1 MRILRGSQFN
11 FQGFTRLRIAAN
23 ISVGTF
29 FVRNLNP
36 LSRSRAVIIGTLLLA
51 MSCSS
56 AHANNISPTTQ
67 EKAASDAPAA
77 STEATA
83 DVPVLL
89 TINGAKP
96 TEKKQAPASSFKP
109 DLNPDHAGIFSINA
123 PLATP
128 RFSINSNAAPA
139 ASAPTPS
146 VAKPQRATSSPLP
159 SRHSNLI
166 AQRAPVTIGDYGLS
180 TLTLEMVKAWDLG
193 PSIAALDDSYK
204 NFQTNKSSDN
214 AIAYLLSKQK
224 MTETLAD
231 LGFDV
236 RRCTNVIDR
245 EIAKDSS
252 KTAYLTELRDKAI
265 RYNTYADFVAG
276 GLTGIVSGALE
287 MADLTRF
294 ASNSVDIFEG
304 AGQSALSYWAFRA
317 EHAGDRSQIPIPN
330 MLAKILNPATE
341 HPGYPPSVW
350 AFLDST
356 PAGSSTG
363 QTRAQ
368 MMLARWQKLNFC
380 FTHPGKHKQHKHI
393 RMKKIAGHPHEED
406 ATMTID
412 ILEDRTAMLQDLR
425 AEITTMDESLAELFD
440 MLRKY

>member
-1 MRILRGSQFN
+1 MHAE
-11 FQGFTRLRIAAN
+11 T
-23 ISVGTF
+23 V
-29 FVRNLNP
+29 
-36 LSRSRAVIIGTLLLA
+36 
-51 MSCSS
+51 SS
-56 AHANNISPTTQ
+56 ANADKDIP
-67 EKAASDAPAA
+67 
-77 STEATA
+77 

-96 TEKKQAPASSFKP
+96 TEKKVSPPKTFTP
-109 DLNPDHAGIFSINA
+109 DLTPDHAGLFSANA
-123 PLATP
+123 PSTTP
-128 RFSINSNAAPA
+128 ASEKTQGTTRAVSTPSPVAPENPA
-139 ASAPTPS
+139 ENNLTSSAPISVSSTPGHRS
-146 VAKPQRATSSPLP
+146 K
-159 SRHSNLI
+159 LI
-166 AQRAPVTIGDYGLS
+166 AERTPVTIGDYGLS

-204 NFQTNKSSDN
+204 NFQANKSSDN

-317 EHAGDRSQIPIPN
+317 EHAGDRSQTPIPN

-341 HPGYPPSVW
+341 HAGYPPSVW
-350 AFLDST
+350 AFLSST
-356 PAGSSTG
+356 PAGSTTG
-363 QTRAQ
+363 QTRAE
-368 MMLARWQKLNFC
+368 MMLARWQRLNFC

-393 RMKKIAGHPHEED
+393 RMKKIAGNHHEED

>member
-1 MRILRGSQFN
+1 MGL
-11 FQGFTRLRIAAN
+11 AAN
-23 ISVGTF
+23 IADGI
-29 FVRNLNP
+29 NLSGKKRLRP
-36 LSRSRAVIIGTLLLA
+36 FPEVLICTLMLSL
-51 MSCSS
+51 SCTA
-56 AHANNISPTTQ
+56 AHAEMSSQP
-67 EKAASDAPAA
+67 ASGTDVP
-77 STEATA
+77 

-96 TEKKQAPASSFKP
+96 PAKKSAPAKTFTP
-109 DLNPDHAGIFSINA
+109 DLTPDHAGLFSKNA
-123 PLATP
+123 PSVTP
-128 RFSINSNAAPA
+128 E
-139 ASAPTPS
+139 
-146 VAKPQRATSSPLP
+146 KPEK
-159 SRHSNLI
+159 SNLI
-166 AQRAPVTIGDYGLS
+166 AQGVPLTAGDYGLS
-180 TLTLEMVKAWDLG
+180 TRTLEMVKVWNLG
-193 PSIAALDDSYK
+193 PTIAALDDSFK
-204 NFQTNKSSDN
+204 SFQANKSADN

-224 MTETLAD
+224 MTERLSE

-287 MADLTRF
+287 MADLSRF

-317 EHAGDRSQIPIPN
+317 EHAGDRSQIPLPN
-330 MLAKILNPATE
+330 MLAKIFDPDTE
-341 HPGYPPSVW
+341 QSGYPQSVW
-350 AFLDST
+350 AFLSST
-356 PAGSSTG
+356 PSNGIGS
-363 QTRAQ
+363 TRAQ
-368 MMLARWQKLNFC
+368 IMLTRWQKLNFC
-380 FTHPGKHKQHKHI
+380 FTHSGRHKQHRHTRI
-393 RMKKIAGHPHEED
+393 KKLIGHPHEED

-440 MLRKY
+440 LLRKY